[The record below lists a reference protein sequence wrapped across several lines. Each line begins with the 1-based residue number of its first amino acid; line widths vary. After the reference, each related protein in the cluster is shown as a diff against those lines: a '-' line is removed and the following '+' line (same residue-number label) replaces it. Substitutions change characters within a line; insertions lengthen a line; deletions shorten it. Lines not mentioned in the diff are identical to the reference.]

1 MRRLFI
7 ALIWVA
13 GLALLVSAP
22 DVRAQFSDRTTLEAS
37 LGFEDQQ
44 DGDHLV
50 GWAANPPDTISL
62 DSKVVHSGKWAVR
75 LARDAG
81 SSRTFSAMLKVIPVD
96 FGGTTIEYRGFLRTE
111 DVTGFAGLFMRVDND
126 TGTLA
131 FDNMMDQDL
140 KGSTEW
146 KEYSIKL
153 PLSPEAR
160 QLVFRRRAPRNR
172 QGMG

>member
-1 MRRLFI
+1 
-7 ALIWVA
+7 
-13 GLALLVSAP
+13 VSAP

-50 GWAANPPDTISL
+50 GWTANPSDTISL

-75 LARDAG
+75 LARDTGG
-81 SSRTFSAMLKVIPVD
+81 SFSAMYKVIPVD

-111 DVTGFAGLFMRVDND
+111 DVKGFAGLYMVVGSSS
-126 TGTLA
+126 GTLA
-131 FDNMMDQDL
+131 FDNMEDQNL
-140 KGSTEW
+140 NGSTEW